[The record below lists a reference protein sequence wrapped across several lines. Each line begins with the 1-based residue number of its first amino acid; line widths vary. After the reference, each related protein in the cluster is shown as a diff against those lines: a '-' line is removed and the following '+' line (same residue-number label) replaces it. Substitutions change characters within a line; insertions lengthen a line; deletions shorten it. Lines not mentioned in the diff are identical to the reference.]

1 METNRYIKILNNLLK
16 FMINSSLHNE
26 IHFSNSLVKTV
37 LEVEYKIQEKSER
50 FMISKIF
57 KDSLR
62 FIDKYIIPL
71 QIEKIRE

>member
-37 LEVEYKIQEKSER
+37 LEIEYKIQEKSER